1 MGKIRTAIT
10 RVDLNQRS
18 FQKKHFEPTLINFIY
33 GTNGTGKTTISETF
47 QDETKSALTIDS
59 LAKDDLILV
68 YNNSYIQQEVQNYGN
83 MPGVF
88 TLSKQNA
95 DIKRQIDEAH
105 ALRHVIIQKQRKM
118 SSSKSQQ
125 NKNLIMKSGDPQSY
139 YEKRNIQL
147 LNRAINRTSANLPKS
162 F

>member
-105 ALRHVIIQKQRKM
+105 ALRHVIIQKQE
-118 SSSKSQQ
+118 Q
-125 NKNLIMKSGDPQSY
+125 
-139 YEKRNIQL
+139 
-147 LNRAINRTSANLPKS
+147 T
-162 F
+162 